1 MYALTQSPDEVTRLQ
16 DGAIIPRGHRWWD
29 EYELWLAAGNTPSP
43 LSQPSREDLVDRTK
57 ALITQLLDGAVKA
70 RGYDN
75 IVSCV
80 SYVGDA
86 NPTFDAEARAARA
99 WRSAVYTAG
108 YAILAD
114 TPEDVTTPEQV
125 IALMPAAQD
134 FGWPE

>member
-1 MYALTQSPDEVTRLQ
+1 MYALTGNEDVVRCLDT
-16 DGAIIPRGHRWWD
+16 GADIPRGHRWWD
-29 EYELWLAAGNTPSP
+29 EYEQWLAAGNVPVP
-43 LSQPSREDLVDRTK
+43 PPQPSHQQLVDRTK
-57 ALITQLLDGAVKA
+57 ALITALLDSTVRQ

-125 IALMPAAQD
+125 IALMPAAQA
-134 FGWPE
+134 FRWPQ

>member
-1 MYALTQSPDEVTRLQ
+1 MYALMKAPDLVKCLES
-16 DGAIIPRGHRWWD
+16 GATIPRGHLLWD
-29 EYELWLAAGNTPSP
+29 SYELWLAAGNSPEP
-43 LSQPSREDLVDRTK
+43 LSLPSRQDLVDQTR
-57 ALITQLLDGAVKA
+57 ALITQLLDSTVKA

-80 SYVGDA
+80 SYVGDV

-114 TPEDVTTPEQV
+114 TPEGVTTPEEV
-125 IALMPAAQD
+125 IALMPAPQE